1 VDRRLTILLA
11 EDNAVN
17 QRVALRFIERWG
29 HDVVMVMNGKE
40 ALAAIKDRPFDLVLM
55 DVQMPEMGG
64 FEATRAIRAR
74 EKHTGGHL
82 PIVAMTAHAMKGDR
96 ERCLE
101 AGMDAYVSKPVQ
113 AEELAQ
119 VIGQVVGKAVTDGAQ
134 SPAVSLADEPNS
146 AIDLPALMV
155 RLRGD
160 TGLLQELADLFL
172 AEHVKIQA
180 SIDDAVARRD
190 AAALQYAAHALKGAV
205 GNFLAKDAFQAAQ
218 LLEELGRSGD
228 LSEVDQ
234 VRARVQEAV
243 RQLKSALAVALIKA
257 KGQTAL

>member
-29 HDVVMVMNGKE
+29 HEIVIVPNGKE
-40 ALAAIKDRPFDLVLM
+40 ALEAVKERNFDLVLM

-64 FEATRAIRAR
+64 FEATRAIRTR
-74 EKHTGGHL
+74 EKHTGGHV
-82 PIVAMTAHAMKGDR
+82 PIVAMTAHAMKGDK

-101 AGMDAYVSKPVQ
+101 AGMDAYVAKPVQ
-113 AEELAQ
+113 VEELAQ
-119 VIGQVVGKAVTDGAQ
+119 VIGQVVTDSAK
-134 SPAVSLADEPNS
+134 SAAVSSPGGAS
-146 AIDLPALMV
+146 TAIDLPALMV

-160 TGLLQELADLFL
+160 TRLLKELTDLFV
-172 AEHVKIQA
+172 AEHTKIQS

-205 GNFLAKDAFQAAQ
+205 GNFLANDAFLAAQ
-218 LLEELGRSGD
+218 QLEELARSGD

-234 VRARVQEAV
+234 ARTRVEETV
-243 RQLKSALAVALIKA
+243 RQLKSALATALIKA
-257 KGQTAL
+257 KAQTV